1 MGNTVKE
8 NPASYPRSNGNPVL
22 TLSEWEALKLASIR
36 GVPDRQLVEQFGVK
50 LNTICKRRSR
60 DPLWLAACANR
71 ITNNKRPRSSQV
83 VKSTLSKEA
92 GDSVKLAVTNSLDAI
107 AAENPVI
114 IANAMHEMIKRSL
127 EGNVIPDPQ
136 TLQELAIANKLLRT
150 STGQDK
156 AEGTVTLNLW
166 SGRDLGDTFAGGVRD
181 VSEAS

>member
-8 NPASYPRSNGNPVL
+8 APVKYHSGSPVL
-22 TLSEWEALKLASIR
+22 TLPEWGALKLASIR
-36 GVPDRQLVEQFGVK
+36 GVPDKHLASQFGVK
-50 LNTICKRRSR
+50 MMTIRKRRSR
-60 DPLWLAACANR
+60 DPAWAAACANQCR
-71 ITNNKRPRSSQV
+71 GGKMPR
-83 VKSTLSKEA
+83 KSPHVTQPPSKEA
-92 GDSVKLAVTNSLDAI
+92 AASVKLAVTNSLDAI

-166 SGRDLGDTFAGGVRD
+166 SGSLGGDGISGGIRD
-181 VSEAS
+181 VSEPS